1 MGFMPNPYA
10 YMARAR
16 VFALSSAWEGFGNVL
31 VEALACGCPVVST
44 DCPYGPSE
52 ILAKGRYG
60 RLTPVG
66 DAEALAD
73 AMAETIAAEPDRA
86 LLRARAEDFT
96 VGRSVASYLAAL
108 FGGT

>member
-1 MGFMPNPYA
+1 
-10 YMARAR
+10 
-16 VFALSSAWEGFGNVL
+16 
-31 VEALACGCPVVST
+31 VVST
-44 DCPYGPSE
+44 DCPHGPSE

-73 AMAETIAAEPDRA
+73 ALAESITAEPDRA

-96 VGRSVASYLAAL
+96 VDRSVAGYLAAL